1 MKAPYPEHRAVY
13 FHSPKR
19 DNPEAETVYTENLE
33 KAAQTADLLLGDLRV
48 ANSKASTVAER
59 KLLDEYV
66 RDVYQIKVYLERMA
80 AEKTQLR

>member
-1 MKAPYPEHRAVY
+1 
-13 FHSPKR
+13 
-19 DNPEAETVYTENLE
+19 
-33 KAAQTADLLLGDLRV
+33 LLLGDLRV